1 MLAIVDGILAT
12 GNCLRNAAWM
22 AFSGG
27 SVRPFFSPDVVRIA
41 STGVGDVRHV
51 FTHNI
56 KED

>member
-1 MLAIVDGILAT
+1 MDGILAT

-41 STGVGDVRHV
+41 STGVGDVRHA